1 MTAAAAVE
9 IPDPGARSVHDLAGV
24 ITPEHETLMEARHA
38 ALFERTGVAVAV
50 LAVPR
55 LDGEPIDDFAVRA
68 GQTWGLGRKGE
79 DRGIVIAFALEERRI
94 YVATGYGVEGFLP
107 DGRVGAIIDASAIPH
122 LRRNDFSTGLFALS
136 AALTAVACEASGI
149 DPKELGLERSRP
161 APRGGRL
168 TPWQIAAILAAVI
181 AVFFVVA
188 AMRTAAGPPGRG
200 PRGFIGPIGYGG
212 GHGGGFGG
220 GFGRGGFGG
229 FGGGGFG
236 GGGAGRGF

>member
-1 MTAAAAVE
+1 
-9 IPDPGARSVHDLAGV
+9 
-24 ITPEHETLMEARHA
+24 MEKRHA
-38 ALFERTGVAVAV
+38 ALFNRTGIALAV

-79 DRGIVIAFALEERRI
+79 DRGIVIAFAQEERRI

-107 DGRVGAIIDASAIPH
+107 DGRVGAIIDGAAIPH
-122 LRRNDFSTGLFALS
+122 LRRNDFSTGLLELS
-136 AALTAVACEASGI
+136 AALTAAACEASGI
-149 DPKELGLERSRP
+149 DPKELGLERSPR
-161 APRGGRL
+161 AARGGSL
-168 TPWQIAAILAAVI
+168 KPWQIAAILAAVI
-181 AVFFVVA
+181 AVFFVMA
-188 AMRTAAGPPGRG
+188 TMRAAAGPPGRGRRG

-212 GHGGGFGG
+212 GRGSPGFGG
-220 GFGRGGFGG
+220 GFGRGGGFGG